1 MNAAPPSAA
10 GRGARRRARPALHV
24 LAALAL
30 GVCCVAAGGVWAF
43 AQPGPAPL
51 PPLAGAADEA
61 PVAFRHLTADQGLPS
76 PSVYAVTQD
85 ALGFVWVGT
94 ADGLARYDGV
104 ELQSYRHRASDSSSV
119 AGNEIQAL
127 AAGPGGSLWV
137 GTSAGLSRYDPARD
151 AFETVTG
158 LPSANVLALAA
169 DTLGGVWA
177 GTARGVARVE
187 PGTLEATAVRADGD
201 AMVNALLLDGATL
214 WLGTDDGLTR
224 FDTATRRARTF
235 RPDSA
240 GTAVAALARSERGQ
254 ILVGTAGSGLFAFA
268 PQTGRFASVDIG
280 DGLLAAGV
288 SAVFEDTGGT
298 VWVGTV
304 GAGLRRL
311 TPGAG
316 VTVFRADPSV
326 PASLADDR
334 VSAVFEDRQGILWAA
349 TYGGLDR
356 FDRAAATA
364 VRLRHSDDDAA
375 SIASNDV
382 RSALVTRDGTLY
394 VGTDRSLDRSVDGRT
409 FAHTDV
415 SAVGGLGQHAVSALY
430 QDRAGT
436 VWAGTEGAGFF
447 RLTAPDALEK
457 APVQGEGVNLSVQT
471 FFEERSGHFWIGT
484 VAHGLILYDRAARTA
499 QFIRARIGQ
508 KGALASDNV
517 RALAQTADGALW
529 VGTNAGLCRM
539 DGPGGPFT
547 CADEAEGGAAPVVR
561 DDVLALHATRD
572 GSLWIGTRSGF
583 VHLGAD
589 GKTTRFTMADSD
601 LPGDAVSA
609 ITEDESGTLW
619 LSTSGGLSQF
629 DPPTGVF
636 ADRLGTGGVDR
647 TLGTAAA
654 RAPDG
659 RIFAGGAGGLLAFYP
674 RKLDARNANPPQV
687 VITGV
692 DVLGKPVTPGPES
705 ALDAAAPVAT
715 ALRLRYDEQQ
725 VITLHYTGLHFSDP
739 ERIRYRVRL
748 EGLNEEWL
756 DAGRA
761 RDRQYTNLSPGDYTF
776 HVQAATADGGVWSDP
791 GAMLK
796 ITVTPPWWRTTW
808 AMLAFAALAVVA
820 LVRGERWQKVRLLKQ
835 ERERAERREAELRA
849 ETAEAE
855 LAGARSVREANAKLE
870 AANERLEASL
880 QDLQATQAQLV
891 QSEKLASLGQLTAGI
906 AHEIKNPLNFV
917 NNFAELSV
925 DLAADLRTDLEAAAE
940 RPVSDVLPDIEPL
953 LDDLRDNARR
963 IHEHGQ
969 RADRIVRA
977 MLLHSRGG
985 AVERARVDVNRFAD
999 EYANLAYHGARAN
1012 DSDLAV
1018 NLVRDLAPDAGEAE
1032 VVPQE
1037 LGRVLINLLSNAFH
1051 AVGLRRQAGEP
1062 GYDATVTLH
1071 TRRLP
1076 EADGD
1081 LVEIALEDNG
1091 PGIPTEALEKIFE
1104 PFFTTKASGEGT
1116 GLGLSLAHDIVT
1128 QVHGGTLTV
1137 ESAVGVGT
1145 TFTVRIPAGVPAP
1158 VPV

>member
-1 MNAAPPSAA
+1 MSAALPSAA
-10 GRGARRRARPALHV
+10 GRGALRA

-30 GVCCVAAGGVWAF
+30 GAAFVGMHGLWAA
-43 AQPGPAPL
+43 AQPGPTTPL
-51 PPLAGAADEA
+51 PLAGVADEA
-61 PVAFRHLTADQGLPS
+61 PVSFRHLTPDQGLPS
-76 PSVYAVTQD
+76 TSVYAATQD

-94 ADGLARYDGV
+94 SDGLARIDGF
-104 ELQSYRHRASDSSSV
+104 EPKTYRHRASDSSSV

-127 AAGPGGSLWV
+127 AAGPDGSLWV

-151 AFETVTG
+151 AFETITG
-158 LPSANVLALAA
+158 LPSRNVLSLAA

-177 GTARGVARVE
+177 GTADGVARVE
-187 PGTLEATAVRADGD
+187 PGTLEAVDLRVDG
-201 AMVNALLLDGATL
+201 AGTVNALLLDNATL

-224 FDTATRRARTF
+224 VDTATKRGRTF

-240 GTAVAALARSERGQ
+240 GTVVAALARSERGQ
-254 ILVGTAGSGLFAFA
+254 VLVGTAGSGLFAFS
-268 PQTGRFASVDIG
+268 PQSGRFAPIDIG
-280 DGLLAAGV
+280 DDLLATGV

-304 GAGLRRL
+304 GGGLRRL

-316 VTVFRADPSV
+316 IAVFRADPST
-326 PASLADDR
+326 PTSLADDR
-334 VSAVFEDRQGILWAA
+334 VSVVFEDRQGILWAG

-364 VRLRHSDDDAA
+364 IRLRHTPDDDA

-382 RSALVTRDGTLY
+382 RAALVTRDGTLY

-415 SAVGGLGQHAVSALY
+415 SVMGGLGQHPVSALY
-430 QDRAGT
+430 QDRGGM
-436 VWAGTEGAGFF
+436 VWVGTEGAGFF

-457 APVQGEGVNLSVQT
+457 EPVQGAVGNLRVAT
-471 FFEERSGHFWIGT
+471 FFEDRTGQFWVGTIGD
-484 VAHGLILYDRAARTA
+484 GLVLYDRAARTGTLVRS
-499 QFIRARIGQ
+499 QPGTPH
-508 KGALASDNV
+508 ALASDNV
-517 RALAQTADGALW
+517 RAVAQTADGAVW
-529 VGTNAGLCRM
+529 VGTDAGLCRM
-539 DGPGGPFT
+539 DGVGGPFT
-547 CADEAEGGAAPVVR
+547 CADDAEGSDAPVVR
-561 DDVLALHATRD
+561 DDVLALHTTRD
-572 GSLWIGTRSGF
+572 GSLWIGTRGGF
-583 VHLGAD
+583 VHLAAD
-589 GKTTRFTMADSD
+589 GETTRYTSADTD

-629 DPPTGVF
+629 DPPTCVF
-636 ADRLGTGGVDR
+636 ADRLGTGGADR
-647 TLGTAAA
+647 TLGAAAA

-659 RIFAGGAGGLLAFYP
+659 RIFAGGASGLLAFYP
-674 RKLDARNANPPQV
+674 KKLDARNVNPPQV
-687 VITGV
+687 VMTGV
-692 DVLGKPVTPGPES
+692 DVLGKPVEPGAES

-715 ALRLRYDEQQ
+715 TLTLRYDQQQ

-739 ERIRYRVRL
+739 ERIHYRVRL
-748 EGLNEEWL
+748 EGLNDEWL

-791 GAMLK
+791 GAVLK
-796 ITVTPPWWRTTW
+796 ITVTPPWWRTLW
-808 AMLAFAALAVVA
+808 ATLTFLGLAALAI
-820 LVRGERWQKVRLLKQ
+820 VRGERWQKTRLLKQ

-855 LAGARSVREANAKLE
+855 LEGARSVREANAKLE

-917 NNFAELSV
+917 NNFADLSV
-925 DLAADLRTDLEAAAE
+925 DLAADLRTDLEAAHD
-940 RPVSDVLPDIEPL
+940 RPVSEIMPDIEPL

-1018 NLVRDLAPDAGEAE
+1018 ALVRDLAPDAGEAE

-1051 AVGLRRQAGEP
+1051 AVNLRRHAGAAGYEP
-1062 GYDATVTLH
+1062 TVTLH
-1071 TRRLP
+1071 TRRFLDP
-1076 EADGD
+1076 DGD
-1081 LVEIALEDNG
+1081 AVEIALEDNG
-1091 PGIPTEALEKIFE
+1091 PGIPAEALEKIFE
-1104 PFFTTKASGEGT
+1104 PFFTTKPSGEGT

-1137 ESAVGVGT
+1137 ESVVGVGT

-1158 VPV
+1158 VPA